1 MGRGA
6 MPPPLRA
13 AAHFFNNSDGKSTME
28 RMVSDFLRSWLFSA
42 DFLSPSVGFTSF

>member
-28 RMVSDFLRSWLFSA
+28 RMVSDFLRS
-42 DFLSPSVGFTSF
+42 